1 MWDYRLGDRYMVIY
15 WTIGLGTET
24 WSGVGLQAWGQ
35 RHGQV
40 WDYRLGDRDM
50 VMYWTIGLG
59 TETWSCI
66 GL

>member
-1 MWDYRLGDRYMVIY
+1 MWDYRLGDRDMARCG
-15 WTIGLGTET
+15 TIGLGTET
-24 WSGVGLQAWGQ
+24 WSGVGPYAWGQ

-50 VMYWTIGLG
+50 VRCGTICLG
-59 TETWSCI
+59 TETWPGV